1 MITLDFHCILDK
13 DRFAM
18 SDYLDPHNEELL
30 KDFFAEA
37 EQQVA
42 QLEQNILVLEHE
54 PTNKDAIDEMFRA
67 AHTLKGAAGTVQM
80 KELAGFTHLVEDVMD
95 AIRSGSIMVSE
106 RMIDVLL
113 SSIDVIKTMLQSRME
128 GSPYTEDISSIRE
141 ALASF
146 LPSRERSKA
155 STAPIKPAAS
165 RKEEPPSKVESQ
177 QEKVVK
183 GLSEYEILE
192 MREVVG
198 KDQEIYQIKVR
209 FDESNPM
216 NTVGG
221 IQVFAI
227 LKNLGQ
233 ILKTEPEFE
242 KLYEDNFY
250 PEVVYYL
257 ATDQPK
263 TVIQDKLVI
272 PDVVLGATVE
282 PVPQI
287 VQRKSTEKTT
297 QNAESFPPPVSKSPA
312 EPKRESSEPLTFSL
326 KDSTK
331 STDEREARVPLS
343 REGEEAQGSAKPI
356 TPSSLSAKVSQ
367 GSILRVDSRR
377 IDNLLNLV
385 SEVVISKATFNQHV
399 SQFAETLTEFQ
410 NLHAVYTDRIKALFD
425 HIVNTFQTH
434 SMGGAAKELKSS
446 LMDKYGD
453 LFTLFEDFETKLKG
467 NVARFRSTSQNLG
480 RIAGELQE
488 GVMRIR
494 MVPISQ
500 IFSRFPRLVRDLS
513 RSLQK
518 KINLVIEGEETE
530 LDKSVIEDLLDPLI
544 HCVRNAIDHGIEDP
558 DERRAKGKPVE
569 GTIHL
574 KASNEGNL
582 IVIEVSD
589 DGRGIDVEAV
599 RRKAIERG
607 IIHPNKSLSD
617 VEAYNLIFEPGFST
631 AKTVSNISGRGVGL
645 DVVRKQIEKLN
656 GSVTVTSEWGKGTRF
671 LIKLPLTLAIIQGLL
686 VRVGTERYAIPITSV
701 IDSHRIRPSDIKSID
716 NYEVFNVREEVVSIL
731 RLNRLF
737 RIPSNEQQDYYFV
750 VIVGSG
756 ENKMGLVVDSLIGE
770 EDVVIKPLKDGFTNV
785 PGIAGAN
792 ITGDGTV
799 SLIIDVPQLLEL
811 GLKRELEERR
821 KREAVIR

>member
-1 MITLDFHCILDK
+1 
-13 DRFAM
+13 M
-18 SDYLDPHNEELL
+18 SDYLDPNNEELL
-30 KDFFAEA
+30 KDFFSEA

-54 PTNKDAIDEMFRA
+54 PSNRDAIDEMFRA

-80 KELAGFTHLVEDVMD
+80 KELASFTHLVEDVMD
-95 AIRSGSIMVSE
+95 AIRNGSVQVNE
-106 RMIDVLL
+106 RIIDVLL
-113 SSIDVIKTMLQSRME
+113 SSIDVIKTMLKSRME
-128 GSPYTEDISSIRE
+128 GSIYTGDISSIQNDLE
-141 ALASF
+141 SF
-146 LPSRERSKA
+146 LPSKGRAKTPVGSAKPIGSKIE
-155 STAPIKPAAS
+155 SKKSEVEEKKPA
-165 RKEEPPSKVESQ
+165 SQ
-177 QEKVVK
+177 LGK

-233 ILKTEPEFE
+233 VLKTDPDFE

-250 PEVVYYL
+250 PEVIYYL
-257 ATDQPK
+257 ATNQPI

-272 PDVVLGATVE
+272 PDVVLGTTIESVPQIGTKKAGERTTPESIAPSRVGTEPQTKTHPVATE
-282 PVPQI
+282 PVP
-287 VQRKSTEKTT
+287 
-297 QNAESFPPPVSKSPA
+297 
-312 EPKRESSEPLTFSL
+312 FSL
-326 KDSTK
+326 AKSSKPSEAGEPSAEEVSRVGRSIESPEGREPTK
-331 STDEREARVPLS
+331 
-343 REGEEAQGSAKPI
+343 
-356 TPSSLSAKVSQ
+356 PSSPPAGKIAQ

-399 SQFAETLTEFQ
+399 SQFSETLTEFQ
-410 NLHAVYTDRIKALFD
+410 NLHAVYTERIKALFD
-425 HIVNTFQTH
+425 HIVNTLQAH
-434 SMGGAAKELKSS
+434 NMGGVAKELKSS

-453 LFTLFEDFETKLKG
+453 LFTLFEDFETKFKG

-558 DERRAKGKPVE
+558 DERKAKGKPEE

-574 KASNEGNL
+574 RASNEGNL

-589 DGRGIDVEAV
+589 DGKGIDVEAV
-599 RRKAIERG
+599 RQRAIERG

-631 AKTVSNISGRGVGL
+631 AKTVTNISGRGVGL

-671 LIKLPLTLAIIQGLL
+671 IIKLPLTLAIIQGLL

-821 KREAVIR
+821 RREAVIR

>member
-1 MITLDFHCILDK
+1 
-13 DRFAM
+13 M
-18 SDYLDPHNEELL
+18 SDYLDPNNEELL

-42 QLEQNILVLEHE
+42 QLEQNILVLEQE

-80 KELAGFTHLVEDVMD
+80 TELAGFTHLVEDVMD
-95 AIRSGSIMVSE
+95 TIRSGSIQVNE

-113 SSIDVIKTMLQSRME
+113 SSIDVIKGMLESRME
-128 GSPYTEDISSIRE
+128 GSSYMEDYASIRN
-141 ALASF
+141 ALESF
-146 LPSRERSKA
+146 LPSKGKSKTE
-155 STAPIKPAAS
+155 SPSPTAKKPVQPEEDS
-165 RKEEPPSKVESQ
+165 RLQPWGSPSSGKDSAG
-177 QEKVVK
+177 K

-192 MREVVG
+192 MREVVD

-221 IQVFAI
+221 IQVFAV
-227 LKNLGQ
+227 LKNIGQ
-233 ILKTEPEFE
+233 VLRTDPEFE
-242 KLYEDNFY
+242 KLYEDNFF
-250 PEVVYYL
+250 PEVTYYV
-257 ATDQPK
+257 ATNQPIP
-263 TVIQDKLVI
+263 VIQDKLVI

-282 PVPQI
+282 PIPQ
-287 VQRKSTEKTT
+287 VEGKKNLQPASPT
-297 QNAESFPPPVSKSPA
+297 PPPPPSKSVGPQN
-312 EPKRESSEPLTFSL
+312 KESST
-326 KDSTK
+326 
-331 STDEREARVPLS
+331 ARVPESPESEVAKKKGKPVLP
-343 REGEEAQGSAKPI
+343 EDEEKETKAPASPAPM
-356 TPSSLSAKVSQ
+356 TKVVQ

-385 SEVVISKATFNQHV
+385 SEVVISKAAFNQHV
-399 SQFAETLTEFQ
+399 NQFAETFAEFQ
-410 NLHAVYTDRIKALFD
+410 NLHAVYAERIRTLFD
-425 HIVNTFQTH
+425 HIVNTLVSH
-434 SMGGAAKELKSS
+434 DMSGVARELKSS

-453 LFTLFEDFETKLKG
+453 LFTLFDSFETKFKT
-467 NVARFRSTSQNLG
+467 NVSRFRGTSQNLG

-500 IFSRFPRLVRDLS
+500 IFSRFPRLIRDLS

-558 DERRAKGKPVE
+558 EERRAKGKPGE
-569 GTIHL
+569 GTIL
-574 KASNEGNL
+574 LRASNEGNL
-582 IVIEVSD
+582 IVIEISD
-589 DGRGIDVEAV
+589 DGRGIDVDAV
-599 RRKAIERG
+599 RRRAIERG
-607 IIHPNKSLSD
+607 VIHPNKNLSD

-631 AKTVSNISGRGVGL
+631 AASVTNISGRGVGL

-656 GSVTVTSEWGKGTRF
+656 GSVTVTSERGKGTRF
-671 LIKLPLTLAIIQGLL
+671 TIKLPLTLAIIQGLL

-701 IDSHRIRPSDIKSID
+701 IDSHRIRPSEIKSID
-716 NYEVFNVREEVVSIL
+716 NYEVFNVRDEVVSIL
-731 RLNRLF
+731 RLNRIF

-811 GLKRELEERR
+811 GLRREAEERKKRET
-821 KREAVIR
+821 VIL